1 MYGSLASIY
10 SHTVIG
16 FHSYKSQ
23 ATLST
28 IASNWM
34 VTLKVY
40 LHTQQSHQSTMFHLM
55 EQPFLYTLQT
65 SEGNILD
72 KSGTVKNK
80 MIKFVSFL
88 ECNLF
93 VANIFCNWQTHGTTW
108 NLLTN
113 PSMSYIKHQIIILY
127 PSFENPNGSRHKNHQ
142 ARKEIRIQKQC

>member
-1 MYGSLASIY
+1 
-10 SHTVIG
+10 
-16 FHSYKSQ
+16 
-23 ATLST
+23 
-28 IASNWM
+28 M

-40 LHTQQSHQSTMFHLM
+40 LHTQQSHQRTMFHLM

-93 VANIFCNWQTHGTTW
+93 VANIFCNRQTHSTT
-108 NLLTN
+108 
-113 PSMSYIKHQIIILY
+113 
-127 PSFENPNGSRHKNHQ
+127 
-142 ARKEIRIQKQC
+142 